1 MHDFQSSKFS
11 RFSACLAACTR
22 RHVRTTQN
30 EATTT
35 MPKTPTKA
43 GSPISSSNRFVLA
56 DGATLHAARVVSL
69 KRVLNPRTSCASH
82 TTILFEMLS
91 ILQLVK
97 QLQYHKQQSKDHKID
112 RVQRL
117 LLNQP
122 LTLSVLRV
130 PAWVHATRWLQYE
143 PLLLG

>member
-1 MHDFQSSKFS
+1 MY
-11 RFSACLAACTR
+11 
-22 RHVRTTQN
+22 
-30 EATTT
+30 
-35 MPKTPTKA
+35 
-43 GSPISSSNRFVLA
+43 
-56 DGATLHAARVVSL
+56 AR
-69 KRVLNPRTSCASH
+69 PSCASH
-82 TTILFEMLS
+82 TTILFEIMS